1 MPRQHY
7 PHGRT
12 LDTVPARAFTITRWY
27 RRHGRF
33 SAKLAHRDRLARTR
47 KGERTDGLDIHRR
60 SWPEFECSCEL
71 RPLEGE
77 ESESSASTVES
88 ERASS

>member
-7 PHGRT
+7 AHGRT

-27 RRHGRF
+27 RRHGRS
-33 SAKLAHRDRLARTR
+33 SAKLANRDRSALTR
-47 KGERTDGLDIHRR
+47 KGERTDGPDIHRR
-60 SWPEFECSCEL
+60 SWPEVECAREL
-71 RPLEGE
+71 RAVDDE
-77 ESESSASTVES
+77 EPESSASTVES